1 MACISI
7 AKEFPLLFFMG
18 FMASCQLLINKSMAN
33 SIKMDS
39 NYQDFEYF
47 QFFIVICHQVKVV
60 DILVLAIHQIHRLE
74 VNQNIILM
82 ARGHHYLLSVNK
94 QSFN

>member
-1 MACISI
+1 MMLRQFQKIKKIFLLEDNLRTKTDLSMCII
-7 AKEFPLLFFMG
+7 LYY
-18 FMASCQLLINKSMAN
+18 Q
-33 SIKMDS
+33 

-60 DILVLAIHQIHRLE
+60 DILVLAIHQIHHLE

>member
-1 MACISI
+1 MMLRQFQKIKKTFFLEDNLRTKTDLSMCII
-7 AKEFPLLFFMG
+7 LYY
-18 FMASCQLLINKSMAN
+18 Q
-33 SIKMDS
+33 

>member
-1 MACISI
+1 MMLRQFQKIKKIFLLEDNLRTKTDLSMCII
-7 AKEFPLLFFMG
+7 LYY
-18 FMASCQLLINKSMAN
+18 Q
-33 SIKMDS
+33 

>member
-1 MACISI
+1 MMLRQFQKIKKTFFLEDNLRTKTDLSMCII
-7 AKEFPLLFFMG
+7 LYY
-18 FMASCQLLINKSMAN
+18 Q
-33 SIKMDS
+33 
-39 NYQDFEYF
+39 NYQDFQYF
-47 QFFIVICHQVKVV
+47 KFFIVICHQVKVV
-60 DILVLAIHQIHRLE
+60 DTLVLVIHQIQRLE